1 MGLFNAYA
9 TFLADVNLLLQ
20 VAILLILIVSLR
32 FKFRHNYTKH
42 GIIMGLAVALHT
54 ISIFVVM
61 APSLMAS
68 TGLFANLLDRLAL
81 VILPHAVLG
90 SLVEI
95 LGICLLSIWILRRRD
110 SKACFKNRTTM
121 RATITLWVVEL
132 ILGIYLY
139 ILLYPAG

>member
-1 MGLFNAYA
+1 VGLFNAYA

-20 VAILLILIVSLR
+20 GAILLILIVSLR
-32 FKFRHNYTKH
+32 FKFRHNYMKH

-95 LGICLLSIWILRRRD
+95 LGVYLLSIWILNRRD
-110 SKACFKNRTTM
+110 PKACFKNRTTM
-121 RATITLWVVEL
+121 RATIALWVVEL

-139 ILLYPAG
+139 VLLYPSG